1 MLPKCECS
9 FKKKGLQTRFARKG
23 LHDLLKIIHNF
34 ADINLTPKMI
44 FLNAMRCMSDP
55 AVLVAIKFLNI
66 SGGGDS
72 AAACHK
78 FGMTDAMTHVST
90 GGGASIAFLEGRQ
103 ANR

>member
-1 MLPKCECS
+1 
-9 FKKKGLQTRFARKG
+9 
-23 LHDLLKIIHNF
+23 
-34 ADINLTPKMI
+34 
-44 FLNAMRCMSDP
+44 MSDS

-72 AAACHK
+72 AAACYK

-103 ANR
+103 ANN